1 MCGGGLSLSVVC
13 SISLISPLSSPSPPP
28 SPDFGGGEHE
38 LLLKKE
44 KQGNVQRAHIGP
56 KEGCITYKREGAG

>member
-1 MCGGGLSLSVVC
+1 MTFPPLPPFLPP
-13 SISLISPLSSPSPPP
+13 PLS
-28 SPDFGGGEHE
+28 PDYDSSEHE
-38 LLLKKE
+38 LLLKEE